1 LVISIPFTLEVSM
14 ARSSDSEKV
23 LAWQERLS
31 RFQTAGLPV
40 IRFCQ
45 QEGVC
50 TATFY
55 RWRKKLAQRKHAPAA
70 PDPSAFA
77 NVTLVA
83 TADVRVSLPGG
94 TQLHVPTGDP
104 HTLQAVLCTIA
115 QHDAHLIQGTNAC

>member
-1 LVISIPFTLEVSM
+1 M
-14 ARSSDSEKV
+14 ARSSDPEKV
-23 LAWQERLS
+23 LVWQQRLA
-31 RFQTAGLPV
+31 RFQTAGLSV

-45 QEGVC
+45 QECVS

-70 PDPSAFA
+70 PEPSAFA
-77 NVTLVA
+77 NVTLVG

-104 HTLQAVLCTIA
+104 HMLQAVLCTIA
-115 QHDAHLIQGTNAC
+115 QHDAHLVQGTDAC